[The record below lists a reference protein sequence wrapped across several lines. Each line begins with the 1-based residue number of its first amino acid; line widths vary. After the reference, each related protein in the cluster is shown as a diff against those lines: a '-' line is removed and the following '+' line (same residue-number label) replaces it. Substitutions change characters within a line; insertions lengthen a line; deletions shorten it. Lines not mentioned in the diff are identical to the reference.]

1 MASGISM
8 GARREVLAA
17 VARRYRA
24 AGRVEKGRI
33 LDELTAT
40 TGWHRKHA
48 VRALSVAGRDRPR
61 PPLDEGAT
69 SPTEPATSRRRKY
82 ASVRDALI
90 ALWEASDRVCG
101 KRLVSMIPVLLPAL
115 ERHGRL
121 KPTSAERALLT
132 TLSAATIDRMLI
144 DVKIA
149 AAGGRRRRV
158 GFYSAIRREV
168 PIRTFNDWANPPPGF
183 CEIDMVAHGGTS
195 VAGSFIQ
202 TLTMVDIATG
212 WTECLP
218 LVTRDGSLVVEAMTR
233 AQGLFPWVICGAD
246 FDNDSAFMNDVVV
259 PWCRAQKIEVT
270 RSRAYKKNDQAF
282 VEQKNGAVV
291 RRLVGYG
298 RFDGVETA
306 RVMARLYAATRLL
319 VNFFQPSFK
328 LKEKRREGAKIIKR
342 YHPPATPYERAL
354 GHPKLPSA
362 VKRRLRQ
369 TYRTLDP
376 IQLLATIRTAQE
388 ELGER
393 IGKRGLAKVPTVSP
407 ADPLSFA
414 RSLGTAAKTAEV
426 RGTHRRPKRRYKK
439 RIRMPSKLDPHLAI
453 IENWLAVE
461 PQLTALAIVG
471 RLATIDP
478 SMFSDKQ
485 HSIVQRLLRSL
496 RRKVAE
502 TAIVSMPVDEIRP
515 EARDRSGAAR
525 RPSSR
530 VTLLPEAIRGVKF
543 ASRLTIEPFGLS
555 ILRLITPVGVF
566 AFASDRSWLTSLS
579 VQGRR
584 ERRLYLGLAF
594 RAPFLPIGEPGRF
607 HAAFAMSAPPA
618 RMNP

>member
-17 VARRYRA
+17 VAKRYRT

-48 VRALSVAGRDRPR
+48 VRALSAAGMNRTGL
-61 PPLDEGAT
+61 PLSEEATGA
-69 SPTEPATSRRRKY
+69 SEPASSRRRKY

-101 KRLVSMIPVLLPAL
+101 KRLVSTIPALLPAL
-115 ERHGRL
+115 ERHCRL
-121 KPTSAERALLT
+121 KLTSEERALLVT
-132 TLSAATIDRMLI
+132 MSAATIDRMLI
-144 DVKIA
+144 DVKVA

-233 AQGLFPWVICGAD
+233 AQSLFPWVICGAD

-291 RRLVGYG
+291 RRLVGTVRWG
-298 RFDGVETA
+298 RDGPRDGASLCGSAPIRELLPAVVQAQGETS
-306 RVMARLYAATRLL
+306 RG
-319 VNFFQPSFK
+319 
-328 LKEKRREGAKIIKR
+328 REGHQTLSSAGHTVR
-342 YHPPATPYERAL
+342 TCAGTPETRPSGQA
-354 GHPKLPSA
+354 PSA
-362 VKRRLRQ
+362 RGIPHSRSRATACRDPCGAGRARRADRQ
-369 TYRTLDP
+369 
-376 IQLLATIRTAQE
+376 
-388 ELGER
+388 
-393 IGKRGLAKVPTVSP
+393 
-407 ADPLSFA
+407 A
-414 RSLGTAAKTAEV
+414 RSCDSSQ
-426 RGTHRRPKRRYKK
+426 
-439 RIRMPSKLDPHLAI
+439 RIA
-453 IENWLAVE
+453 
-461 PQLTALAIVG
+461 G
-471 RLATIDP
+471 
-478 SMFSDKQ
+478 
-485 HSIVQRLLRSL
+485 
-496 RRKVAE
+496 
-502 TAIVSMPVDEIRP
+502 
-515 EARDRSGAAR
+515 
-525 RPSSR
+525 
-530 VTLLPEAIRGVKF
+530 
-543 ASRLTIEPFGLS
+543 
-555 ILRLITPVGVF
+555 
-566 AFASDRSWLTSLS
+566 
-579 VQGRR
+579 
-584 ERRLYLGLAF
+584 
-594 RAPFLPIGEPGRF
+594 
-607 HAAFAMSAPPA
+607 
-618 RMNP
+618 